1 MACTNCST
9 GAKDGTPRGCN
20 NNGTCGTDSCNK
32 LSVFDWL
39 SNMTLPGGQE
49 PFDAAEIRFKNGRK
63 EFFRNTEKLTLSIG
77 DIVATETSPG
87 HDIGIVTLTGE
98 LVKIQMKKK
107 GENPDKELAK
117 IYRKASQRDIDIW
130 TEARNKE
137 EVVRMRAREIA
148 IHLKLEMK
156 ISDVEFQGDGSKAT
170 FYYTANDRVDFR
182 QLIKEFAQEF
192 KIRIEMKQ
200 VGFRQEAARLGGIG
214 SCGRELCCSTWLTD
228 FRSVNTSA
236 ARYQQLSLNPQKL
249 AGQCGK
255 LKCCLNY
262 ELDTYL
268 DALKDFPDMDTKLY
282 TEKGDAYCQKVDI
295 FKEIMW
301 FAYANAPA
309 QWLVLPVSRVQEIV
323 AINKK
328 KERVAGL
335 EDYVMESVQEVE
347 KKFENVVGQDS
358 LTRFDQPK
366 KKKNNKNKKRK
377 PSNFKDGPK
386 KE

>member
-107 GENPDKELAK
+107 GDNPDKELAK

-137 EVVRMRAREIA
+137 EAVRMRAREIA